1 LYEAIGSLDS
11 GSAALVAFDYD
22 PATSGEMDILARAIV
37 GHLMDRRTRI
47 VAVSL
52 LPAGAATAQDLL
64 DDLARECEG
73 YRDGYGQSYANL
85 GFVAG
90 QAAAVRLLAQS
101 LETAAPSDFYGTSLS
116 QLDISEGL
124 YGAHSFDLIVELA
137 ATPDSMR
144 WWIEQAGAPLGVP
157 VGAGVSASIAPWVRP
172 YFETEPKLLVG
183 LLGGE
188 SDAAMYDAYLQG
200 QDHVTGPFS
209 TRLDSQLAGHLL
221 LVCLILVGNGAYM
234 VRRSK
239 GRKG

>member
-1 LYEAIGSLDS
+1 LHEAIGSLDS

-37 GHLMDRRTRI
+37 GHLMDRHARI

-52 LPAGAATAQDLL
+52 LPAGPAAAQDLL
-64 DDLARECEG
+64 DGLAREREG
-73 YRDGYGQSYANL
+73 YRDSYGQSYANL
-85 GFVAG
+85 GFAPG

-101 LETAAPSDFYGTSLS
+101 LETAAPSDFHGTPLS
-116 QLDISEGL
+116 QLGISEGL
-124 YGAHSFDLIVELA
+124 YGVHSFDLIVELA

-157 VGAGVSASIAPWVRP
+157 VGAGVSASVAPWARP
-172 YFETEPKLLVG
+172 YFQTEPQILVG

-200 QDHVTGPFS
+200 QQHISGPFYA
-209 TRLDSQLAGHLL
+209 RLDSQLAGHLL
-221 LVCLILVGNGAYM
+221 LVCLILVGNGAYL
-234 VRRSK
+234 VRRSR